1 MDIGIDANN
10 TGLYH
15 PKTKN
20 RWKAVFLNLGGPR
33 NRPGAT
39 ATENNVPV
47 TQNAIT
53 MQSVTFQRPHLS
65 FDEVALHRYNS
76 VGYVASKHS
85 WSECSI
91 SLEDDVTSYAAQL
104 LQSQLERQQYLVG
117 DQGAGGGANL
127 LGTAATASEYK
138 FSCELAMLDGGFG
151 VIERW
156 QLQGCWLKDVN
167 WGDLDYSTGDP
178 LKIDISIRFDHAVQR
193 FPSVDYGTALGG
205 VGSLQ
210 SSTTA

>member
-1 MDIGIDANN
+1 MATIMDIGIDTQN
-10 TGLYH
+10 TGMYH

-33 NRPGAT
+33 NKPSASST
-39 ATENNVPV
+39 DNVPV
-47 TQNAIT
+47 SQNAIT
-53 MQSVTFQRPHLS
+53 MQSVTFQRPHLT

-117 DQGAGGGANL
+117 STGSGGAANL

-138 FSCELAMLDGGFG
+138 FSCELDMLDGGTEF
-151 VIERW
+151 VERW
-156 QLQGCWLKDVN
+156 QLQGCWIKDVN
-167 WGDLDYSTGDP
+167 WGDLDYSTGEAI
-178 LKIDISIRFDHAVQR
+178 KIDVSLRFDHAVQR

-205 VGSLQ
+205 AGSI
-210 SSTTA
+210 T

>member
-1 MDIGIDANN
+1 MATIMDIGIDTQN
-10 TGLYH
+10 TGMYH

-33 NRPGAT
+33 NKPGESST
-39 ATENNVPV
+39 DNVAKE
-47 TQNAIT
+47 QNAIT
-53 MQSVTFQRPHLS
+53 MQSVTFQRPHLT

-117 DQGAGGGANL
+117 SAGGGAGANL

-138 FSCELAMLDGGFG
+138 FSCELDMLDGGTGF
-151 VIERW
+151 VERW
-156 QLQGCWLKDVN
+156 QLQGCWIKDIN
-167 WGDLDYSTGDP
+167 WGDLDYSTGEAI
-178 LKIDISIRFDHAVQR
+178 KIDVSLRFDHAVQR

-205 VGSLQ
+205 AGSI
-210 SSTTA
+210 T